1 MISLNEMLGDL
12 EELNDSD
19 MTVTLTSGCIWDIMV
34 LDNWDI
40 IGMLVSP
47 NMKTCNIKSSVQ
59 CDKTY

>member
-40 IGMLVSP
+40 IGMLVSL
-47 NMKTCNIKSSVQ
+47 NMETCNI
-59 CDKTY
+59 